1 MKTGLGLQRMLK
13 TLIARVNLFRYRICL
28 WLLGRDHTMLMLR
41 RVDKVSM
48 LLILRRNGAIIGINC
63 DIETGLVFH
72 NCRDFKNLIVGNN
85 CHIGKDCLL
94 DLRDRIEINDNA
106 VISMRTMI
114 ITHTDMRD
122 ASAGKAYPPSH
133 SPVIIEEGVYV
144 GAGVTILSGVTIGR
158 GSLVAAGAVVNA
170 DVEPMTVAGG
180 VPANIIRHLQ
190 EDGKA

>member
-1 MKTGLGLQRMLK
+1 MKTGLGLRRRLK
-13 TLIARVNLFRYRICL
+13 TLIARVNLFRYKIRL
-28 WLLGRDHTMLMLR
+28 WLLGRDHAMLMLR
-41 RVDKVSM
+41 RFDKVT
-48 LLILRRNGAIIGINC
+48 LQLILRKNGARIGRNC

-122 ASAGKAYPPSH
+122 AFPGKVYSPSC
-133 SPVIIEEGVYV
+133 SPVIIEEGAYI

-158 GSLVAAGAVVNA
+158 GSLVAAGAVVNTN
-170 DVEPMTVAGG
+170 VEPETVAGG
-180 VPANIIRHLQ
+180 VPATLIRHL
-190 EDGKA
+190 